1 MTKSFC
7 IVNSTSETIYGRIRI
22 SNDGAIARRP
32 FRSDEGVS
40 TSRSPHPKNT
50 NARSL
55 HRGRWF
61 TSLLALSV
69 LQQRRLRRRQPCDW
83 HAER

>member
-1 MTKSFC
+1 MVTKVSE
-7 IVNSTSETIYGRIRI
+7 IVLRANL
-22 SNDGAIARRP
+22 
-32 FRSDEGVS
+32 
-40 TSRSPHPKNT
+40 SRSRRWLRKSVESARPHPPLRHPKNT

-69 LQQRRLRRRQPCDW
+69 LQQRRLRRR
-83 HAER
+83 

>member
-1 MTKSFC
+1 MVTKVSE
-7 IVNSTSETIYGRIRI
+7 IVLRANLSRSRGGFGNLWKVRGR
-22 SNDGAIARRP
+22 
-32 FRSDEGVS
+32 
-40 TSRSPHPKNT
+40 TSRSTHPKNT

-69 LQQRRLRRRQPCDW
+69 LLQRRLRRR
-83 HAER
+83 